1 MTRRLAALFAL
12 AFALFSLSTTTAHG
26 YGAVQ
31 EPGTVSAG
39 TVESGGSVSFSGD
52 GFAAG
57 AELEISV
64 SFDDGSVDDLG
75 TVDADDD
82 GAFATEVT
90 LDRSGVAVLSA
101 TGADADGGVL
111 TVTAEVRVLAASS
124 GDDGADDDGAGGGD
138 SAGGLPRTGAD
149 GLGAQVWMGVGLLAL
164 GGGLVALTVSR
175 RRTTA

>member
-124 GDDGADDDGAGGGD
+124 GGADDGAGGGD